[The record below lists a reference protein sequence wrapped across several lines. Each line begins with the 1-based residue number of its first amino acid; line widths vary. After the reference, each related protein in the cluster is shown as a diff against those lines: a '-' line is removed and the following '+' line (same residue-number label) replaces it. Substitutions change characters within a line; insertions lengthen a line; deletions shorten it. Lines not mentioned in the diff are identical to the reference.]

1 MFLPAIPQMPQYE
14 YVKSADVS
22 DHNSIIRQVS
32 DFDSFRNQIMLDELS
47 RYRLIKESFYFHGG
61 KDVPKQV
68 AQSMESIAQEFRK
81 VAFKRV
87 VAEYSPV
94 MEMIQFSMFFSNG
107 MRVSFGKPADE
118 NDSDDVFFSL
128 MVDNDVLLVD
138 RKRVE
143 DLKNVLLETIHN

>member
-1 MFLPAIPQMPQYE
+1 MFPAAVPQKPPYE

-22 DHNSIIRQVS
+22 DQYSIIRQIS
-32 DFDSFRNQIMLDELS
+32 DSDSFRNQILDELS

-68 AQSMESIAQEFRK
+68 EKTMESIAQEFRT
-81 VAFKRV
+81 VAFRRV

-94 MEMIQFSMFFSNG
+94 MEMIQLSMFFPNG
-107 MRVSFGKPADE
+107 MRVSFGKPVDE
-118 NDSDDVFFSL
+118 DDSEDVFFSL
-128 MVDNDVLLVD
+128 TVDNDVLLVD
-138 RKRVE
+138 RKCVE